1 MKTAIKFLT
10 VFFLVLTSLLQFFQ
24 TILFF
29 YNSNYV
35 WEADFIYQL
44 MPLAFGLIF
53 SLSML
58 LLAIYI
64 FLDHLHSNKNN

>member
-10 VFFLVLTSLLQFFQ
+10 VFFLVLTSLLEFFQ
-24 TILFF
+24 TIFFF

-35 WEADFIYQL
+35 WKADFIYQL

-64 FLDHLHSNKNN
+64 FLDHLHYNKNN